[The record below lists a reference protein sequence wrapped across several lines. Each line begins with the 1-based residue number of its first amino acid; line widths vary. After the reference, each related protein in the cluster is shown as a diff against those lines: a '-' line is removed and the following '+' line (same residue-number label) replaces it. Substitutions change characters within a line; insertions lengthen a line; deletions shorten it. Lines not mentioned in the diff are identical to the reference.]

1 MLNGLD
7 RGELVELGLRAAFQ
21 DYTRVILRVATNQE
35 SFSNDAVMNRLMEA
49 HMERGMLFLNSNQG
63 QLYLKHQAELTQNSP
78 LGKSDS
84 TIRRHVRS
92 LQVGS
97 PNSSEITI
105 LLQDLLQCLQGREQ
119 VLEVISLFPQSQ
131 GGLNPLAACLF
142 HHSQEIRQLAIL
154 ILQRLEVEPIGKIA
168 FNSLNNFL
176 LLTYSRYIAENKVQD
191 QPQTQSLV
199 VNNKNSS
206 KKNIYTLP
214 SEPTAAIHDEY
225 FEQGEVEG
233 ENAAYY
239 KPETPSVV
247 PMLFDYNS
255 ETDRERKTDHEP
267 PEAVMSE
274 DEAA

>member
-154 ILQRLEVEPIGKIA
+154 ILECLEVEPIGKIA

-176 LLTYSRYIAENKVQD
+176 LLTQHIRVHVLYS
-191 QPQTQSLV
+191 
-199 VNNKNSS
+199 SS
-206 KKNIYTLP
+206 
-214 SEPTAAIHDEY
+214 
-225 FEQGEVEG
+225 
-233 ENAAYY
+233 
-239 KPETPSVV
+239 
-247 PMLFDYNS
+247 
-255 ETDRERKTDHEP
+255 
-267 PEAVMSE
+267 
-274 DEAA
+274 